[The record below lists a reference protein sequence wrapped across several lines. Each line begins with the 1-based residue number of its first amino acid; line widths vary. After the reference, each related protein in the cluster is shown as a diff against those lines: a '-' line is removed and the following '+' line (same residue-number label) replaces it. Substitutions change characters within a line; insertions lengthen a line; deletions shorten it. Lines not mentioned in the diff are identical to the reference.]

1 LALLDSIR
9 EEKQIR
15 YLALATAFRG
25 VRDNLRMVVW
35 QPFALS
41 LGVPMRSIGAL
52 ESLMDLAKIAIQ
64 PVLGAASD
72 VYGRKPF
79 LVIRDLVMLMSGLCF
94 LLARSW
100 LLLALGMMLIGLGI
114 ALVPVW
120 QAVVAESSTGNE
132 MGRVYSVL
140 GSCYMAS
147 GLIGTLA
154 AGWLADNVGYRLVF
168 GLAVF
173 FSFASLLVTVF
184 GIGETRQRVVSASLT
199 LSQVWGSLLDTFR
212 PPRYLWGFYIA
223 MSVDLF
229 AFSVGWRLINGLLTE
244 AFSFTPGM
252 LGLMTAVNAGT
263 MALFQVVLGR
273 HVDRVGYVKYLAISQ
288 ALSCILLAS
297 LLVNQSF
304 PVAMAANVLMGLA
317 AAFWA
322 PAEQAWI
329 SQNVDPE
336 ERAKSIGGYATFRGL
351 VALPGPLIGGIL
363 YDAYGYYM
371 PMLVNL
377 VLAAVDV
384 GLIVFLV
391 RDRVRPRETV

>member
-1 LALLDSIR
+1 LALQDSIR
-9 EEKQIR
+9 EEKQIL
-15 YLALATAFRG
+15 YLAVATALRG
-25 VRDNLRMVVW
+25 IRDNLRYVVW

-41 LGVPMRSIGAL
+41 LGVPIRSIGAL
-52 ESLMDLAKIAIQ
+52 ESLMDLAKIAVQ
-64 PVLGAASD
+64 PVFGAASD

-79 LVIRDLVMLMSGLCF
+79 LVFRDLLMLLSSLCF
-94 LLARSW
+94 LFARSW
-100 LLLALGMMLIGLGI
+100 LLLAAGMTLIGLGI

-140 GSCYMAS
+140 GSCYMAT
-147 GLIGTLA
+147 GLLGTLA
-154 AGWLADNVGYRLVF
+154 AGWLADNLGYRLVF
-168 GLAVF
+168 SLAVF
-173 FSFASLLVTVF
+173 FSFASLLVTMF
-184 GIGETRQRVVSASLT
+184 RIGETRGRVASESFT
-199 LSQVWGSLLDTFR
+199 LSKAWGSMLDTFR
-212 PPRYLWGFYIA
+212 PPRYLWGFYVA

-244 AFSFTPGM
+244 AFNFTPGM

-273 HVDRVGYVKYLAISQ
+273 YVDRVGYVKYLAISQ
-288 ALSCILLAS
+288 ALSCVLLAS
-297 LLVNQSF
+297 LLLSQSF
-304 PVAMAANVLMGLA
+304 PVAMAANVLMGFS

-329 SQNVDPE
+329 AQNVDPE

-377 VLAAVDV
+377 VVAAIDV

-391 RDRVRPRETV
+391 RDRVRPEETV